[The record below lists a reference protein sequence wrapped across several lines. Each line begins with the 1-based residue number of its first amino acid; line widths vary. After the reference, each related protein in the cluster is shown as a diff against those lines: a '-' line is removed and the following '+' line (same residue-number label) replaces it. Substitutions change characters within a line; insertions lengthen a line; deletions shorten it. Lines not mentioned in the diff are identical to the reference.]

1 MCTQKK
7 KKKLRPPCNEQKN
20 KQSLFFYG
28 RLSYTSNIIYPL
40 LLPYEEELLGLPQI
54 PSSQVCLHL
63 PAPSC
68 TLSIPTPHPCLQVLS
83 TVLTPTSKV
92 ACACFGAVC
101 VCYACWLWSLEC
113 QWDPVVAG
121 LTRQPVLQLGTMF
134 WISHIDPGM
143 NLLSTCRIWVFEISF
158 LFLFFPFIFLF
169 LIRSPKKLQWD

>member
-1 MCTQKK
+1 MS
-7 KKKLRPPCNEQKN
+7 RRIN
-20 KQSLFFYG
+20 KACFSMEGCLTPQTLFIHRYC
-28 RLSYTSNIIYPL
+28 LK
-40 LLPYEEELLGLPQI
+40 EEELLGLPQI

-63 PAPSC
+63 TAPSC

-101 VCYACWLWSLEC
+101 VCYACWLWSSEC

-134 WISHIDPGM
+134 
-143 NLLSTCRIWVFEISF
+143 
-158 LFLFFPFIFLF
+158 
-169 LIRSPKKLQWD
+169 